1 MNNDIFTSSYVIVE
15 ELLKKSPYESTEIVY
30 LSLPDGSRQG
40 PYIRKVFDKS
50 SGLGNTYKQL
60 FDHAENNFASQ
71 IPNIYSVFE
80 NANSLTVFE
89 EYICGETLDKYIAH
103 ENFNID
109 IISKIFNELCCG
121 VKYLHTNFPNSIIH
135 RDIKPSNVLITANG
149 QVKLIDF
156 GISRNYENSD
166 NPDTHKFGTVG
177 YAPPEQFGYKQTD
190 VRSDI
195 YSLGKVLEFL
205 CNQGN
210 WAGQDSKNNDK
221 IFKEVIHKACE
232 FDPNFRYKNVSQLIL
247 DFNRIE
253 KTSSNKPLIV
263 AGHI

>member
-60 FDHAENNFASQ
+60 FNQSKTNHPQ
-71 IPNIYSVFE
+71 IPNIYSVFDDR
-80 NANSLTVFE
+80 NNLVVFE
-89 EYICGETLDKYIAH
+89 QYICGQTLDKFLSNI
-103 ENFNID
+103 NFSAD
-109 IISKIFNELCCG
+109 ILSKIFLDLCQAAD
-121 VKYLHTNFPNSIIH
+121 YLHTNFGAPIIH
-135 RDIKPSNVLITANG
+135 RDIKPSNILIDKEG
-149 QVKLIDF
+149 QLKLIDF
-156 GISRNYENSD
+156 GISRNFENSD

-205 CNQGN
+205 CKRSN
-210 WAGQDSKNNDK
+210 WACQDKKITDN
-221 IFKEVIHKACE
+221 IFKEVINKACE
-232 FDPNFRYKNVSQLIL
+232 FDPNFRYKNVGQLIS
-247 DFNRIE
+247 DFKKIK
-253 KTSSNKPLIV
+253 KTSSNKTLIV
-263 AGHI
+263 AGHV